1 MKAPTI
7 VPPDEAQRREALDPR
22 HSYIVQAPAGSGK
35 TELLIQRYLRLLA
48 TVDEPEEIL
57 AVTFTRKAAAEMRS
71 RIIRAINGSD
81 TPDALPRS
89 VELAQAMARRNLSR
103 GWQLEQHPARIRI
116 STIDAVNA
124 ALAARSPLAAGTFC
138 LSVVAEEP
146 AVFYQEAARRVL
158 AHIGDTQSIGP
169 SVQRLLLHLDN
180 RAERF
185 ERLLS
190 EMLGKRDQWLPLTG
204 SGDPAPEIRSA
215 LEGCL
220 AQLVQRVLQEML
232 GELPADWGDEIAELL
247 AIAGRALAVDK
258 SDAELGEWKGRS
270 GLPKAE
276 HAALGLWRSLAATF
290 VRRDGGSWV
299 WRKQL
304 DKRQGFYPSDADSK
318 ARALAMLERL
328 RERPVLLA
336 LLGKVMV
343 LPKPAYDD
351 QQWEILQDLLEILPL
366 AAAELKLV
374 FRDVGATDYTEVAA
388 EALRA
393 LGQPG
398 SPTEL
403 ALAMDHRFR
412 HILIDEFQDT
422 SRQQYELLERL
433 TEGWEQGDGR
443 TLFLVGDPMQSIY
456 RFRQAKVGLYM
467 KVKTDGL
474 GAIKPKFIRLS
485 ANFRSDPII
494 VQWVNRTF
502 GGVFPAQ
509 DDLISGAVAF
519 TSSDAALGAHRDGSV
534 ELIPDNSGDR
544 LSEAAQVVNLVQETL
559 RRWPGETIGVL
570 VRSRSHARELV
581 PMLTKA
587 GVPFSGAELEF
598 LADAPVV
605 QDLVAL
611 TRALTN
617 CADRVAWL
625 ALLRAPWCGLTLTD
639 LHQLA
644 YRDHDSAVWEL
655 ICDDGLV
662 DELSTDGRQRIRSFR
677 SAIAGMLERRGTLA
691 LRDLV
696 EGAWQVLGGPATF
709 FDEAD
714 QQRADRFLQ
723 YLDTL
728 DRGGDCPDAARLPD
742 EIPRLDAKLSKVTP
756 AVQLMTMHGAKGLE
770 FDTVILPG
778 LGRET
783 KKDARAI
790 FSWQEIITDQAGT
803 GLLLA
808 PIERT
813 GAAADPICE
822 LIRRLDRE
830 QDNRE
835 QDRLLY
841 VAVTR
846 ARRRLHLIGQVRATR
861 TPESGAIWNTPVAG
875 TLLRRL
881 WASLGPAFEAATP
894 LPATATVAKSGW
906 LLPRIQRLPS
916 TWKHPGAPATCLPID
931 NEASSG
937 AARKVSYD
945 WAGPTAMHIGSIVHR
960 WLQQIAKIGVD
971 RYSEETIRDLAPLY
985 RRMLSAVG
993 VNKSELTTATASVTE
1008 ALLNTL
1014 ADETGRWLLSSAHEE
1029 SASEFPLS
1037 VIDGS
1042 NIKRYVI
1049 DRTFVTDDGI
1059 RWIVDYKASVHE
1071 GTDLDGFVESE
1082 TQRHRPQL
1090 LQYRD
1095 AMAKFDQRQVRTAL
1109 YFPLLSVFCVVDLDI
1124 LPVDDQARQSR

>member
-1 MKAPTI
+1 MK
-7 VPPDEAQRREALDPR
+7 VPNTVLPDEAQRRQALDPR
-22 HSYIVQAPAGSGK
+22 HSYVVQAPAGSGK
-35 TELLIQRYLRLLA
+35 TELLIQRYLSLLT
-48 TVDEPEEIL
+48 TVNEPEEIL

-71 RIIRAINGSD
+71 RIIRAIDGSD
-81 TPDALPRS
+81 TSDALPRS

-103 GWQLEQHPARIRI
+103 GWQLEQHPTRMRI

-124 ALAARSPLAAGTFC
+124 GLAARSPLAAGTSC
-138 LSVVAEEP
+138 LSVVSEDP

-158 AHIGDTQSIGP
+158 GHIGDAQSIGA
-169 SVQRLLLHLDN
+169 SIQRLLLHLDN
-180 RAERF
+180 RAERV

-190 EMLGKRDQWLPLTG
+190 EMLAKRDQWLPLTG
-204 SGDPAPEIRSA
+204 SGEPTDEIRSA

-220 AQLVQRVLQEML
+220 AQLVVRALQNL
-232 GELPADWGDEIAELL
+232 RCELPADLGDEIAELL
-247 AIAGRALAVDK
+247 AIAGRSLAVDK
-258 SDAELGEWKGRS
+258 PDAELCAWQKAS

-290 VRRDGGSWV
+290 VRHDGDSWV
-299 WRKQL
+299 WRKRL
-304 DKRQGFYPSDADSK
+304 DKRQGFYPGDADSK
-318 ARALAMLERL
+318 ARAMATLERL

-336 LLGKVMV
+336 LLGQVMV
-343 LPKPAYDD
+343 LPKPAYED
-351 QQWEILQDLLEILPL
+351 QQWEILKDLLEILPL

-374 FRDVGATDYTEVAA
+374 FSDVGATDYTEVAT

-393 LGQPG
+393 LGQRG
-398 SPTEL
+398 SPSEL

-412 HILIDEFQDT
+412 HVLIDEFQDT
-422 SRQQYELLERL
+422 SRQQYELLEKL

-485 ANFRSDPII
+485 ANFRSDPLI

-502 GGVFPAQ
+502 GDVFPAE

-519 TSSDAALGAHRDGSV
+519 APSDAALGAHPDGRV
-534 ELIPDNSGDR
+534 NLIPDDSGDR
-544 LSEAAQVVNLVQETL
+544 LSEAAQIVNLLQDTL
-559 RRWPGETIGVL
+559 RRWPEETIGIL
-570 VRSRSHARELV
+570 VRSRGHARELV

-617 CADRVAWL
+617 YADRVAWL
-625 ALLRAPWCGLTLTD
+625 ALLRAPWCGLTLRD

-644 YRDHDSAVWEL
+644 YRDHDSTVWKL
-655 ICDDGLV
+655 VCDDELV
-662 DELSTDGRQRIRSFR
+662 EELSTDGRQRLRSFR
-677 SAIAGMLERRGTLA
+677 RVISGMLQRRGTLA

-709 FDEAD
+709 VDDAD
-714 QQRADRFLQ
+714 QRRVDRFLQ

-728 DRGGDCPDAARLPD
+728 DRGGDCADAARLPD
-742 EIPRLDAKLSKVTP
+742 EIPRLDAKLNQVAP
-756 AVQLMTMHGAKGLE
+756 VVQLMTMHGAKGLE

-778 LGRET
+778 LGRQT

-790 FSWQEIITDQAGT
+790 FSWQEIVSDQAET

-822 LIRRLDRE
+822 LIRQHDRE
-830 QDNRE
+830 QDDQE
-835 QDRLLY
+835 QARLLY

-846 ARRRLHLIGQVRATR
+846 ARRRLHLIGQVRASR
-861 TPESGAIWNTPVAG
+861 TPESGAVWGTPVAG

-881 WASLGPAFEAATP
+881 WSSLGKAFDAATP
-894 LPATATVAKSGW
+894 LPAAPPVAESGW

-916 TWKHPGAPATCLPID
+916 TWKHPGAPAACLPFGSEVGLGTD
-931 NEASSG
+931 S
-937 AARKVSYD
+937 KVSYD
-945 WAGPTAMHIGSIVHR
+945 WAGATAMHIGSIVHR
-960 WLQQIAKIGVD
+960 WLRQIAKIGVD
-971 RYSEETIRDLAPLY
+971 SYSEEIIRDLAPLY
-985 RRMLSAVG
+985 RRMLSAAG
-993 VNKSELTTATASVTE
+993 ISKPELTAATATVTE
-1008 ALLNTL
+1008 TLLNAL
-1014 ADETGRWLLSSAHEE
+1014 ADETGRWLLSSAHQE

-1042 NIKRYVI
+1042 NIKRCVI

-1059 RWIVDYKASVHE
+1059 RWIVDYKVSAHE
-1071 GTDLDGFVESE
+1071 GTNLDGFVESE
-1082 TQRHRPQL
+1082 IQRHRPQL
-1090 LQYRD
+1090 LQYRN
-1095 AMAKFDQRQVRTAL
+1095 AMAKFDPRQMRTAL
-1109 YFPLLSVFCVVDLDI
+1109 YFPLLSVFRVVDLEV
-1124 LPVDDQARQSR
+1124 LPAEDQTG